1 MQQVF
6 IREEDLIDDKVVI
19 TGEDAKHLGK
29 VVRIRVGEVIRVST
43 SAGESYLC
51 EIQSANADEV
61 IASVK
66 ERTAETEP
74 GNRIY
79 LFQAIP
85 KGDRMETVIE
95 KAVEL
100 GVYEIIPVEM
110 KYCVVKLDDKKKRS
124 KVERW
129 QKVAESAAKQSK
141 RSLIPNIH
149 EVVSFKEALK
159 MANECE
165 VRLVPYEN
173 EEGMKATKE
182 SLLKIT
188 TDKSV
193 SIIVGPEGG
202 FAPEEIES
210 ARETMDVISLGKR
223 ILRTDTAAITAMSLV
238 MLQSE
243 LAEADN

>member
-1 MQQVF
+1 
-6 IREEDLIDDKVVI
+6 
-19 TGEDAKHLGK
+19 
-29 VVRIRVGEVIRVST
+29 
-43 SAGESYLC
+43 
-51 EIQSANADEV
+51 
-61 IASVK
+61 
-66 ERTAETEP
+66 
-74 GNRIY
+74 
-79 LFQAIP
+79 
-85 KGDRMETVIE
+85 
-95 KAVEL
+95 
-100 GVYEIIPVEM
+100 
-110 KYCVVKLDDKKKRS
+110 
-124 KVERW
+124 
-129 QKVAESAAKQSK
+129 
-141 RSLIPNIH
+141 
-149 EVVSFKEALK
+149 

-202 FAPEEIES
+202 FAPEEIEI